1 MLPEALLLRD
11 PLEYP
16 PPEPPLAFAK
26 DRVGTPIRENTMVA
40 AMSFVV
46 FKTSFLS
53 MDFAD

>member
-40 AMSFVV
+40 EMSFVA

>member
-1 MLPEALLLRD
+1 MLPEALPLRD

-26 DRVGTPIRENTMVA
+26 DRVGTPIRESTTVA

>member
-53 MDFAD
+53 MVFAD